1 VTAEGIIMTSN
12 RKPYDEPSDVRAV
25 DGDVVIEGPGD
36 VDIIMTPKA
45 AEKTAGELVRS
56 AQSARGQKRQKLS

>member
-1 VTAEGIIMTSN
+1 MMTSN
-12 RKPYDEPSDVRAV
+12 RKPYDEPSEVTAI
-25 DGDVVIEGPGD
+25 DGNVVIEGPGD

-56 AQSARGQKRQKLS
+56 AQSARGQKRRKLA